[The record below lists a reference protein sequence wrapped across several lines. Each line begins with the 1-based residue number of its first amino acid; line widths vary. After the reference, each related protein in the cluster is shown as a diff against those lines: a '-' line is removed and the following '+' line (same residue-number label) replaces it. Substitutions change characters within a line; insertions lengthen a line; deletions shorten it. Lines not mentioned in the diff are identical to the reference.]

1 MRAYPPS
8 APSRTPPPPPPPPP
22 PLAPAEATRPSL
34 GCTRTQPAPANP
46 IWSDSPEPLP
56 ISDFMF
62 TSVFRWVWRLLDQVI
77 AACGS
82 QKVGVSAEVWR
93 STGGP
98 SETIATQPLPDSA
111 ML

>member
-1 MRAYPPS
+1 MHAYPPS
-8 APSRTPPPPPPPPP
+8 EPSSPPALPPP
-22 PLAPAEATRPSL
+22 PLAPAEATRPSD
-34 GCTRTQPAPANP
+34 GCTSTQPAPAKP
-46 IWSDSPEPLP
+46 IWSDSPELLP
-56 ISDFMF
+56 ISDLMF
-62 TSVFRWVWRLLDQVI
+62 TSVLRWVWRLLDQVI

-82 QKVGVSAEVWR
+82 QNVDASAEVWS